1 MENLNFDDNLSDP
14 NVNASFINTI
24 AGDLVDI
31 GKDFLDLE
39 DEKEPEMDHVSFGGL
54 KFLNFEYFDKK
65 TKNLPGFEGFAPRYT
80 LVTRLRNIQNPRLN
94 TSALFLI
101 IVSSYFSK
109 VLGLTE
115 RGGDRPGSILLS
127 DYTWRE

>member
-1 MENLNFDDNLSDP
+1 
-14 NVNASFINTI
+14 
-24 AGDLVDI
+24 
-31 GKDFLDLE
+31 
-39 DEKEPEMDHVSFGGL
+39 MDHVSFGGL

-80 LVTRLRNIQNPRLN
+80 LVTRLRNIQNTRLN

-101 IVSSYFSK
+101 IVRYYFSK

-115 RGGDRPGSILLS
+115 RGGDRPGPILFS